1 MLTITRLYNLVE
13 QTDSASHSIALLGTL
28 PHPSIDA
35 PSSAIVR
42 IERLPLPESAAQ
54 DVNGV
59 IDDADLLDS
68 TDIVSILIVIK
79 NMYSCRS
86 CACCVVLMVS
96 RVD

>member
-68 TDIVSILIVIK
+68 TDIVSILKVIK